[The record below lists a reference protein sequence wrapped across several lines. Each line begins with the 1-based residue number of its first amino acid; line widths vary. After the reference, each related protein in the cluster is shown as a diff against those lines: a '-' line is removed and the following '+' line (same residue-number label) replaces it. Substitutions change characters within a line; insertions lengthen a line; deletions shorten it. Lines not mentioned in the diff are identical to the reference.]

1 MINLTKIEAYGF
13 KSFADKFEL
22 KFDKPITA
30 IVGPNGCGKSN
41 VSDAIRWVLGEQSA
55 KILRGKTMQDLI
67 FAGTEKRKSMSYCEV
82 SLYFDNKERL
92 FPLEFDEVV
101 ISRKLYRSG
110 ESEYLINKNPSKL
123 KIISD
128 LLRDVG
134 LGREGYSIVGQGR
147 MDAILNA
154 KPDDRRAIFEEALG
168 ISKFR
173 VRKVET
179 ERKLEKHRDNMARLY
194 DIISELDKQLGPLKQ
209 QSEDAKKYLDISEKL
224 KVLEVNAYIY
234 TYDNAYVEKQRIASL
249 IAALQEEKAYAEK
262 KVEEAN
268 QYYQDILDKMAM
280 TDDLIKELHTKEV
293 ELTVVVERQS
303 SANSVLGEQVKS
315 FERMSDDVLE
325 QIEFNES
332 TIEHTIAKL
341 QELTDELAAKKAEY
355 NKLTA
360 QLQKLNTEYGK
371 VADEVS
377 QMRDASEAAQNER
390 LDILQ
395 VLTDKKS
402 LLAQYTTE
410 RNSCNER
417 LADIDE
423 QEKEIMQKLADNSE
437 EEKQVVSI
445 FEEAK
450 QSSEKLKEKLDDLN
464 RQSAQNEQSLLDINN
479 QYNATSQN
487 LAVMTARQKFL
498 QASIES
504 FEGFVGSVRQ
514 LMKDASA
521 NKSIG
526 NKVLGVVANI
536 IKVEKKY
543 EAAIEAVLG
552 NSLQN
557 IVTQTEED
565 AKALIEYLRANKL
578 GRITF
583 MPLTSIRPRYID
595 NKTVL
600 RENGCL
606 GITSDFVTV
615 EDKFKPVVGSL
626 LGSSLLIDNMTNA
639 IQISRKYGYAFRMVT
654 LEGDII
660 LPSGMM
666 TGGSRR
672 NESHLLSNE
681 REAEEIKAN
690 IAKTKAVLDAL
701 KVKSN
706 ELAAK
711 KQYIARAIVETNSDY
726 QTIIVRVAAYQERIS
741 KFGALSE
748 SEQNFVKGISK
759 ERKELQE
766 KLNELTVNERNLL
779 AEINSL
785 EGKNTDIVS
794 TSDDELKEYSAL
806 KGKRNSLGEQINDT
820 KLKISLLANN
830 ITTTEK
836 EISRSKEFLSSTQF
850 DLSNKKEQ
858 LEVYKN
864 NIVDLK
870 KKILE
875 GSSDTEKSRELI
887 KVQNQIKET
896 DSLKE
901 TLNDERTKA
910 DEARTSAGETVNKI
924 EMKIVRAEGESANID
939 TNLQALQKRMDEIYE
954 LTYSQAL
961 QYKVEEFDIKAAEKE
976 ISKYKGMLTK
986 LGDVN
991 LTSIE
996 GYAAVKERY
1005 DDMNAQMEDLKKA
1018 EEDQRKIIGELTEEM
1033 VTRFN
1038 AGFETINNNFTDIFR
1053 ELFAGG
1059 HARLTIEQE
1068 EGKDPLDYGIE
1079 IEAQPPGKKL
1089 QNINLLSGGER
1100 SLTAIAILFAIIKLR
1115 PMPFCVLDEVEAP
1128 LDDANI
1134 ERFSNYLRKFCAST
1148 QFLVI
1153 THKKATM
1160 ENSDVLYGI
1169 TMEEKG
1175 VSKSVS
1181 VQLSEAIAIGQE

>member
-22 KFDKPITA
+22 KFDKPITS

-82 SLYFDNKERL
+82 SLYFDNRERL

-110 ESEYLINKNPSKL
+110 ESEYLINKNQSKL

-173 VRKVET
+173 LRKLET

-209 QSEDAKKYLDISEKL
+209 QSEDARKYLDISEKL

-234 TYDNAYVEKQRIASL
+234 TYDNAYVEKQRIAAL

-262 KVEEAN
+262 KLEEAN
-268 QYYQDILDKMAM
+268 LYYQEIFDKMAR
-280 TDDLIKELHTKEV
+280 TDDLIKELHAKEV

-303 SANSVLGEQVKS
+303 SANSVLGEQMKS
-315 FERMSDDVLE
+315 FERMSDDLIE

-332 TIEHTIAKL
+332 TIARTESKL
-341 QELTDELAAKKAEY
+341 QELTDDLTAKKAEY
-355 NKLTA
+355 EKLTV
-360 QLQKLNTEYGK
+360 QLQKLNAEHGQ

-377 QMRDASEAAQNER
+377 HMRDASEAAQNER

-417 LADIDE
+417 LENIDE
-423 QEKEIMQKLADNSE
+423 QEKDIMQKLADNSE
-437 EEKQVVSI
+437 EEKQVVSV
-445 FEEAK
+445 FEDAK
-450 QSSEKLKEKLDDLN
+450 RSAEKLKEKLDDLHE
-464 RQSAQNEQSLLDINN
+464 QSVKNEQQLSDTNN
-479 QYNATSQN
+479 QYNTTSQN
-487 LAVMTARQKFL
+487 MAVLTARQRFL

-504 FEGFVGSVRQ
+504 YEGFVGSVKQ
-514 LMKDASA
+514 LMKDASV
-521 NKSIG
+521 NKAIG
-526 NKVLGVVANI
+526 NKVLGVVANV

-543 EAAIEAVLG
+543 EVAIEAVLG

-565 AKALIEYLRANKL
+565 AKALIEYLRANRL

-583 MPLTSIRPRYID
+583 MPLTSIRPRYIE
-595 NKTVL
+595 NKSVL

-606 GITSDFVTV
+606 GITSDFVAV
-615 EDKFKPVVGSL
+615 EDRFKPVVGSL
-626 LGSSLLIDNMTNA
+626 LGSSLLIDNMSNA

-672 NESHLLSNE
+672 NDSHLLSNE
-681 REAEEIKAN
+681 REAEEVKAN
-690 IAKTKAVLDAL
+690 IAKTKVILETL
-701 KVKSN
+701 KAKSN
-706 ELAAK
+706 ELEVK
-711 KQYIARAIVETNSDY
+711 KQHLARLIVETNSDY

-748 SEQNFVKGISK
+748 SEQSFIKGIGK
-759 ERKELQE
+759 EREELQE
-766 KLNELTVNERNLL
+766 KLNELAISENKLIG
-779 AEINSL
+779 EIKSL
-785 EGKNTDIVS
+785 ESKNTDIVS
-794 TSDDELKEYSAL
+794 TNDDELREYSAL
-806 KGKRNSLGEQINDT
+806 KNKRNSLNDQINDT
-820 KLKISLLANN
+820 RLKMSLLVNN
-830 ITTTEK
+830 IANSNK
-836 EISRSKEFLSSTQF
+836 EISNSKDFLVSTQF
-850 DLSNKKEQ
+850 DLANKKEQ
-858 LEVYKN
+858 LDVYRQ
-864 NIVDLK
+864 NIADLK
-870 KKILE
+870 KKIIE
-875 GSSDTEKSRELI
+875 GSADTEKSRELKNI
-887 KVQNQIKET
+887 QAQIKDT
-896 DSLKE
+896 DNLKE
-901 TLNDERTKA
+901 TLNEERTKS
-910 DEARTSAGETVNKI
+910 DEARIAAGDAVSKI
-924 EMKIVRAEGESANID
+924 EMKIVRAEGESTNID

-961 QYKVEEFDIKAAEKE
+961 QYKVDDFEIKAAEKE
-976 ISKYKGMLTK
+976 ISKFKGMLTK

-996 GYAAVKERY
+996 GYASVKERY
-1005 DDMNAQMEDLKKA
+1005 DDMNTQMEDLKKA

-1033 VTRFN
+1033 VSRFN
-1038 AGFETINNNFTDIFR
+1038 DGFETINKNFTDIFR

-1134 ERFSNYLRKFCAST
+1134 ERFSNYLRKFCSST